1 MGTCSSENSR
11 ADLSLFFKDALENNA
26 NKCETKEN
34 IDATKIVSADSTIVG
49 EKIILRLPEEEHDV
63 TIHLPEEKQTVNIH
77 LSDKTIMD
85 EIIKR
90 TEPINNITKTPI
102 NKTVKVSFK
111 EKEKKLVNNGL
122 LIGNC
127 IFNPE
132 TFNEEKYDKRTN
144 LYKNKI
150 EEYYK
155 IISQNEKKKV
165 DVSLMKIKEVKE
177 YTEYMQYENL
187 KEKRLKYEKYIRN
200 VFIEEF
206 RKQIQRNKFNK

>member
-1 MGTCSSENSR
+1 MGTCSSEDSK

-34 IDATKIVSADSTIVG
+34 IDMTKIVNTNNTTAG
-49 EKIILRLPEEEHDV
+49 EKIILRLPEEEHDI

-77 LSDKTIMD
+77 LSDKAIMD

-90 TEPINNITKTPI
+90 VEPINNITEMSI
-102 NKTVKVSFK
+102 NKKTNVSFK
-111 EKEKKLVNNGL
+111 EKEKKLVDDGL

-127 IFNPE
+127 ILNPV
-132 TFNEEKYDKRTN
+132 TFAEEKYDKRTS

-150 EEYYK
+150 NEYYK
-155 IISQNEKKKV
+155 LICLNEKKKV
-165 DVSLMKIKEVKE
+165 DVSLIKIKEDLE
-177 YTEYMQYENL
+177 YGQYENL